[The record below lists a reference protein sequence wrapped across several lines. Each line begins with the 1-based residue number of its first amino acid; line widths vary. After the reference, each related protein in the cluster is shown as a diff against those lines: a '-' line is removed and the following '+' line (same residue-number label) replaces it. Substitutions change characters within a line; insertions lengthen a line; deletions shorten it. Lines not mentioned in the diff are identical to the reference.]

1 MALRY
6 IGDFPIVTSVLSDDY
21 QAVREASR
29 RRPRNEVARFILEDL
44 DNAYELMLQTPPMT
58 NRLTKDCAALNMSVS
73 TLYRK
78 SKANMGTAPIELI
91 HQSRISAARDLL
103 ASGAYTIQEIS
114 EKVGYE
120 DVRTLR
126 KHFYR
131 KFGIM
136 PSQYRK
142 NNAEPA

>member
-1 MALRY
+1 MET
-6 IGDFPIVTSVLSDDY
+6 INENISDTGFGVPELS
-21 QAVREASR
+21 
-29 RRPRNEVARFILEDL
+29 
-44 DNAYELMLQTPPMT
+44 
-58 NRLTKDCAALNMSVS
+58 AALNMSVS

-78 SKANMGTAPIELI
+78 SKANMGTAPIELV